1 MEKKK
6 LTATIANS
14 FLKEK
19 WGERETKRERWNEKG
34 KRDKANFLQHKED
47 FKRCNNILWNFQVT
61 QHFESHPLPSEVGVY
76 WFCLY

>member
-1 MEKKK
+1 MEKK

-34 KRDKANFLQHKED
+34 KIDKANFLQHKEE
-47 FKRCNNILWNFQVT
+47 FKTFITF
-61 QHFESHPLPSEVGVY
+61 SGISKLPSTLNHTHY
-76 WFCLY
+76 HLR